1 MKTYITTNPS
11 TPTGYEVQVVHEDG
25 HIDATPIVELVDDG
39 RTLKLPANPSNRK
52 YYNLKK
58 VMSSEGPVELTYKET
73 RTLGNTSTPTT
84 TKAPTKGWVEYL
96 TDEEKVIYDE
106 LKAKAEYR
114 AQVAALKAQIAADQK
129 RLAELEAQE

>member
-39 RTLKLPANPSNRK
+39 RTLKLPVNPSNRK
-52 YYNLKK
+52 YYNLEKVKK
-58 VMSSEGPVELTYKET
+58 AEGPVELTYKET

-84 TKAPTKGWVEYL
+84 PKAPTRGWMEYL
-96 TDEEKVIYDE
+96 TDEEKALYEE
-106 LKAKAEYR
+106 LRVKAER
-114 AQVAALKAQIAADQK
+114 RMKIAQLKAQKAEWERQ
-129 RLAELEAQE
+129 LAELEAQE